1 MVSNV
6 LAGLSHVVDGWNTIK
21 NSYFC
26 GFEYVRYYV
35 PLFILQKLDNDQNWR
50 DYFLHGLK
58 LKQAPNCGEGN
69 ILHRSMM
76 SRHSFCGTLQTRLL
90 DVGDRAEKSAW
101 ILLEKFSEICWSRR
115 CTPGAK
121 HTALWQH
128 CSIFSWAMRKASKNL
143 FLWLFCLVL
152 YSSSIDLDGGGS
164 MGV

>member
-58 LKQAPNCGEGN
+58 LKQAPNCGEGTFS
-69 ILHRSMM
+69 IGRWWVDTVLW
-76 SRHSFCGTLQTRLL
+76 HSANSTSGCWFQGWKIGMNLIRE
-90 DVGDRAEKSAW
+90 V
-101 ILLEKFSEICWSRR
+101 SEICWSRR

-128 CSIFSWAMRKASKNL
+128 CSIFSWAMRKASKTCSMTV
-143 FLWLFCLVL
+143 CLVL